1 VSLDIER
8 ERRNICYVGQ
18 LSPIYPSVDEDLDI
32 QVNLHQDEYNRSIM
46 LSSSIVLHLFAYA
59 LISLM

>member
-1 VSLDIER
+1 MSSSI
-8 ERRNICYVGQ
+8 N
-18 LSPIYPSVDEDLDI
+18 EDLDI
-32 QVNLHQDEYNRSIM
+32 QVYLHPDEYNRSIM